1 MQLNALTPYAALFVY
16 WRAARK
22 FHEMSLS
29 LEQRAKSKKEQTDV
43 INIKIC
49 DIRCETVERGD
60 KQIFTSA
67 SSGDCEYCCRKLKRM
82 AYDGNVKTAALKK

>member
-1 MQLNALTPYAALFVY
+1 MYYKLVLLFAIE
-16 WRAARK
+16 RAFVA
-22 FHEMSLS
+22 S
-29 LEQRAKSKKEQTDV
+29 
-43 INIKIC
+43 
-49 DIRCETVERGD
+49 IRCETVERGD